1 MDKRMLQRVA
11 LVMVLGL
18 VVVSSTACGPGAGE
32 GLLQAYLSVVGPIIG
47 VGLLLILLLGGI
59 PKA

>member
-32 GLLQAYLSVVGPIIG
+32 ALVNAYLGVVGPIIG
-47 VGLLLILLLGGI
+47 LGLLLVILFGGM
-59 PKA
+59 PKP